1 MPAYNAEKYISE
13 AIESI
18 LAQTY
23 TNWELIIVNDGST
36 DSTEE
41 IVRIYQEEDARIIFF
56 QFPENK
62 GISKARNQCLKLA
75 RGLYL
80 ANLDSDDVAYPERIS
95 EQVDFMLTNKN
106 IDVCGSSV
114 NLFGLSSSVWKTYLN
129 NDQIRCSLLFSA
141 TIPNSSAMFR
151 KDILSKYNI
160 QYDHQYKVAHDLQF
174 WVLLPDDCKLANL
187 PIILTKIRLHENNT
201 SYNEEILLQET
212 NQIYTYQ
219 LQNYL
224 QISPTEEELRTH
236 HELVKTPEEGFT
248 IEYIKRISKWLNR
261 LAEANQK
268 TRHYPEPEFTDLLT
282 QLWYKNTAGLHHLG
296 LEFGKVFSQS
306 PFSEY
311 KDYSLW
317 QKIKFWAKCLFK

>member
-23 TNWELIIVNDGST
+23 THWELIIVDDGST
-36 DSTEE
+36 DNTVKIIREYQNQDK
-41 IVRIYQEEDARIIFF
+41 RIKVYHFDT
-56 QFPENK
+56 NK
-62 GISKARNQCLKLA
+62 GLPTARNQSIKMA
-75 RGLYL
+75 NGKYL
-80 ANLDSDDVAYPERIS
+80 ACLDSDDIAMPERL
-95 EQVDFMLTNKN
+95 EKQVDFMEANPE
-106 IDVCGSSV
+106 IGVCSTAVKYIGKV
-114 NLFGLSSSVWKTYLN
+114 KGIWIPPKRHQDIMCL
-129 NDQIRCSLLFSA
+129 LLFIDSINI
-141 TIPNSSAMFR
+141 TSTM
-151 KDILSKYNI
+151 ILKGIMKN
-160 QYDHQYKVAHDLQF
+160 HRFNLDLPIANDF
-174 WVLLPDDCKLANL
+174 EMWVKITQNTKLINL
-187 PIILTKIRLHENNT
+187 PEALTKSRKHTNNLTTNNQQLFNDLHKVR
-201 SYNEEILLQET
+201 
-212 NQIYTYQ
+212 TYQ

-282 QLWYKNTAGLHHLG
+282 QLWYKNTAGLYHLG